1 MTCHAVATPAKPA
14 PTMATSRGVS
24 ASGSASAADARGARR
39 GRRGGRLATT
49 RAWAPAPA
57 SRRAFSRGG
66 SREGA
71 TSATGATGAEAD
83 AAENIARVAERRDAT
98 REVTG
103 AANLV
108 VDGARR
114 AASHQTSDRRCPTDR
129 PRGRVSP
136 KPCLSRVLAWRRI
149 GCVAAGHRR
158 DNASRVAAT
167 DASREGALENPP
179 RALAR
184 GELRAGAARERFPPA
199 RLVAIRDSRPRWR
212 CRAWRPSRPPR
223 HAHPRRRISG
233 RAFPPAVC
241 DASRHPHLAR
251 DASPTP
257 PRSPPRRTTRAR
269 LGADVARTGACSS
282 APTIARTLP

>member
-1 MTCHAVATPAKPA
+1 MKREIKIDESQRSTHLRRAGRPPAARLHTQTLP
-14 PTMATSRGVS
+14 SRVS
-24 ASGSASAADARGARR
+24 A
-39 GRRGGRLATT
+39 RL
-49 RAWAPAPA
+49 
-57 SRRAFSRGG
+57 
-66 SREGA
+66 
-71 TSATGATGAEAD
+71 
-83 AAENIARVAERRDAT
+83 
-98 REVTG
+98 
-103 AANLV
+103 
-108 VDGARR
+108 
-114 AASHQTSDRRCPTDR
+114 
-129 PRGRVSP
+129 
-136 KPCLSRVLAWRRI
+136 RI
-149 GCVAAGHRR
+149 GCVAADPRC
-158 DNASRVAAT
+158 DSASRVDAT
-167 DASREGALENPP
+167 DAGREGALENPP

-223 HAHPRRRISG
+223 HAHPLRRISG
-233 RAFPPAVC
+233 RAFPPAVY